1 MHLAQELLTNVQ
13 CSGQFKVCEGDE
25 SLEEEEHSGQPL
37 EADNNWETSS
47 KLILLQLQEKLP
59 KNPSSTNHSMVTQHL
74 TQIGKVKKLDK
85 WVPQELSTNQ
95 GKCHFEVSSSLFLY
109 NNNKTFLD
117 LIVMY
122 DKMDFIP

>member
-1 MHLAQELLTNVQ
+1 MVRWW
-13 CSGQFKVCEGDE
+13 FKKFSKGDKSLEDE
-25 SLEEEEHSGQPL
+25 SAVASHWKLDSNQMAG
-37 EADNNWETSS
+37 SS

-109 NNNKTFLD
+109 NNNKAFLD